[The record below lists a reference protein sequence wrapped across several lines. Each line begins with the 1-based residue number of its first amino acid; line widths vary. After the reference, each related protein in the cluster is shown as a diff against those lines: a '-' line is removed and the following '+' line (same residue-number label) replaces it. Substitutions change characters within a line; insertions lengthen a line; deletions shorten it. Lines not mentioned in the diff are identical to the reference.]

1 MIEERSGDI
10 SGQVLVDIQELK
22 SVSMDY
28 LLIVGHKEGIEED
41 FRKPHMYYLEI

>member
-28 LLIVGHKEGIEED
+28 LLIVGDKES
-41 FRKPHMYYLEI
+41 RKTSGCHICTT